1 MFTNRIHSNKGGSYL
16 ARRKN
21 VLDESELAIVKKET
35 KSYVESFE
43 EAINLFMKDC
53 ELRNLRPF
61 TVQYYLN
68 EFKAFLSQL
77 SQQGID
83 ITILKPYN
91 VTEEHI
97 KENVILYMKNYKGN
111 RVVSI
116 NTRLRALRSI
126 FNFLSKHKHIP
137 QNPMRNVKLL
147 KDRKRVIPTFSIDQL
162 NKLFRQ
168 PELTTFT
175 GVRDY
180 TIMLLMLETGI
191 RVNELSGL
199 SLSDIRWDDNM
210 VCIRN
215 AKSYRERLVPIQKEM
230 KDQLRKYIA
239 IRGYVESEAL
249 FVTVDGTRLT
259 RRGIQQRIIK
269 YGEMANIQGVRC
281 SCHTFRHT
289 FAKLSVQ
296 RGANIFELQAILGH
310 SSMEIVKTYVNLFGS
325 DVRESHKKFSPVKV
339 LDKRNL

>member
-1 MFTNRIHSNKGGSYL
+1 M

-21 VLDESELAIVKKET
+21 ALDQSELAIIKKES
-35 KSYVESFE
+35 KSYVDSFE
-43 EAINLFMKDC
+43 EAMNYFIKDC

-61 TVQYYLN
+61 TIQYYLN
-68 EFKAFLSQL
+68 EFNAFLSSL
-77 SQQGID
+77 SEQEID
-83 ITILKPYN
+83 LTKLKPVN
-91 VTEEHI
+91 ITEEHI

-111 RVVSI
+111 RIVTI

-126 FNFLSKHKHIP
+126 FNFLYKHKYIRH
-137 QNPMRNVKLL
+137 NPMENIKLL
-147 KDRKRVIPTFSIDQL
+147 KDRKRVIPTFTTDQL
-162 NKLFRQ
+162 NKLLRQ
-168 PELTTFT
+168 PDLSTFT

-191 RVNELSGL
+191 RVNELAGL
-199 SLSDIRWDDNM
+199 SLIDIRWEDNL
-210 VCIRN
+210 VVIRN

-230 KDQLRKYIA
+230 KQQLKKYIA

-249 FVTVDGTRLT
+249 FVTIDGTRLT

-269 YGEMANIQGVRC
+269 YGEMANIKGVRC

-296 RGANIFELQAILGH
+296 QGANIFELQTILGH

-325 DVRESHKKFSPVKV
+325 DVRESHKKFSPLKN
-339 LDKRNL
+339 LEKR